1 MPLAAMR
8 IDLATDLRELFCALS
23 KVEATKSPSK
33 QRLFWA
39 KNVYFFL
46 MSSQVPFSSTF
57 SNSQGLVR
65 EPNHQPSDSSFP
77 GPDIFAAPTSEL
89 KQNQM
94 REERHLQGHAF
105 N

>member
-39 KNVYFFL
+39 KNVFF
-46 MSSQVPFSSTF
+46 F
-57 SNSQGLVR
+57 
-65 EPNHQPSDSSFP
+65 
-77 GPDIFAAPTSEL
+77 
-89 KQNQM
+89 
-94 REERHLQGHAF
+94 
-105 N
+105 